1 MEMSP
6 YRLIITFDE
15 LEGREG
21 ASQRYF
27 SQHIA
32 PFFNDLERLYVGE
45 VWWTLWGDRPQ
56 FLGGIVVESLET
68 LRELLSSERWQDTL
82 SEFKE
87 MVTNLEVKL
96 VREVI

>member
-15 LEGREG
+15 LDGPEG
-21 ASQRYF
+21 AGQRYF

-32 PFFNDLERLYVGE
+32 PFFTDLERLYVGE
-45 VWWTLWGDRPQ
+45 VWWTIWGDRPQ
-56 FLGGIVVESLET
+56 FLGGIVVENLEI
-68 LRELLSSERWQDTL
+68 LRDLLRSERWQNALTQ
-82 SEFKE
+82 FKE

-96 VREVI
+96 VREIV